1 MLTWPGGMLTNQGTL
16 SFLVIEFSP
25 SLVVFGP
32 GGGAVGGGRSCLYSC
47 LWPLSGALLL
57 DLVPNSLVRGE
68 NPPFLRLLGSVQ
80 GLLSQDHKHGL
91 VELSLL
97 KRDFSCLCSR
107 KGVMQTESR
116 CQFIRQQT
124 ISAKAV
130 TPGKSS
136 EEITHVATRDCGVI
150 GWLMTVFSV
159 TPKAMLIF
167 SPTPLSKHAR

>member
-1 MLTWPGGMLTNQGTL
+1 MAQEEGLWEEGEAVSVPIWGSVCLTWFLIAL
-16 SFLVIEFSP
+16 SE
-25 SLVVFGP
+25 GKK
-32 GGGAVGGGRSCLYSC
+32 
-47 LWPLSGALLL
+47 
-57 DLVPNSLVRGE
+57 
-68 NPPFLRLLGSVQ
+68 PPFLRLLGSVQ

-107 KGVMQTESR
+107 KGVTQTESR

-124 ISAKAV
+124 ISAKVV

-159 TPKAMLIF
+159 TLKAMLIF
-167 SPTPLSKHAR
+167 SPTPLSKPAR